1 MAKHMEFVK
10 DSLKQIF
17 DRGLE
22 AHDRISLITYS
33 KNARVIFSL
42 VDKDKNFI
50 QLRNQIDRIEANSRS
65 SANFFKSLKEAIKEF
80 KEYSLNVDNHRY
92 IICLTNDF
100 DETIDTRIKDND
112 VKELLKQYNANLIV
126 IGADLDY

>member
-1 MAKHMEFVK
+1 MLATFKNRNKDLIFLVNANEKMDPYLPLAK

-33 KNARVIFSL
+33 KNARVVFSL

-50 QLRNQIDRIEANSRS
+50 QLRNQIGN
-65 SANFFKSLKEAIKEF
+65 
-80 KEYSLNVDNHRY
+80 
-92 IICLTNDF
+92 
-100 DETIDTRIKDND
+100 TIFR
-112 VKELLKQYNANLIV
+112 
-126 IGADLDY
+126 